1 MKVGGRQYR
10 TIWVAEDGQS
20 VEIIDQTKL
29 PHAFVIA
36 KWGTLDDAAGAIES
50 MQVRGAPLIGVAAAY
65 GICLAL
71 RRDASDGGM
80 AEACRRLLAT
90 RPTAVNLRDALT
102 RMTERL
108 APLSASER
116 VAAGYAFAADLADE
130 DAARNRSIGDHGLTL
145 LRAITGVM
153 RGTRR
158 LEVMTHCNAGWLA
171 TVDYGTALAPVY
183 AAHDNGIPVHVWVS
197 ETRPRNQGAS
207 LTAWELAQHGVPYTA
222 IVDNAA
228 GHLMQRG
235 DVDVVLVGTDRTTA
249 AGAVANKIGT
259 YLKALAARDCA
270 IPFYVAV
277 PSPSIDWS
285 LKDGRDIPIEER
297 SAAEVTHLTGR
308 AASGETGT
316 VQLFPDGACAK
327 NFGFD
332 VTPAKYVTGLI
343 TERGVCQASR
353 EGLLGLFPERD
364 WRLKTA
370 GATA

>member
-10 TIWVAEDGQS
+10 TIWVGDDGRS
-20 VEIIDQTKL
+20 IEIIDQTKL
-29 PHAFVIA
+29 PHAFVTT
-36 KWGTLDDAAGAIES
+36 KLTTLEDAARAIES
-50 MQVRGAPLIGVAAAY
+50 MQVRGAPLIGVTAAY
-65 GICLAL
+65 GVCLAL
-71 RRDASDGGM
+71 QHDASDGAM
-80 AEACRRLLAT
+80 SDACARLSAT
-90 RPTAVNLRDALT
+90 RPTAVNLGAVLERMSAKLT
-102 RMTERL
+102 PL
-108 APLSASER
+108 AAGER
-116 VAAGYAFAADLADE
+116 VAAGYALAAELADE
-130 DAARNRSIGDHGLTL
+130 DVACNRAIGEHGLAL
-145 LRAITGVM
+145 LMAIAGVV

-171 TVDYGTALAPVY
+171 TVDFGTALAPVY
-183 AAHDNGIPVHVWVS
+183 AAHDSGIPVHVWVS

-270 IPFYVAV
+270 IPFYVAA
-277 PSPSIDWS
+277 PSTSIDWR
-285 LKDGRDIPIEER
+285 LQDGRDIPIEER
-297 SAAEVTHLTGR
+297 SAAEVTHVVGR
-308 AASGETGT
+308 TSSGEAEP
-316 VQLFPDGACAK
+316 VQIFPDQTLVK

-332 VTPAKYVTGLI
+332 VTPPKFVTALI

-370 GATA
+370 GVNR

>member
-29 PHAFVIA
+29 PHAFAVA
-36 KWGTLDDAAGAIES
+36 KLSTLDDAAGAIES

-65 GICLAL
+65 GVCLAL
-71 RRDASDGGM
+71 RHDAGDGAM
-80 AEACRRLLAT
+80 AEACRRLSAT
-90 RPTAVNLRDALT
+90 RPTAVNLRVALE
-102 RMTERL
+102 RMTGRL
-108 APLSASER
+108 TPLSPSDR
-116 VAAGYAFAADLADE
+116 VAAAYALAAELADE
-130 DAARNRSIGDHGLTL
+130 DAARNRALGEHGLTL
-145 LRAITGVM
+145 LKAIAGVV

-171 TVDYGTALAPVY
+171 TVDFGTALAPIY
-183 AAHDNGIPVHVWVS
+183 AAHDSGIPVHVWVS
-197 ETRPRNQGAS
+197 ETRPRNQGAA
-207 LTAWELAQHGVPYTA
+207 LTAWELGQHGVPYTA
-222 IVDNAA
+222 IVDSAA
-228 GHLMQRG
+228 GYLMQRG

-249 AGAVANKIGT
+249 TGVVANKIGT
-259 YLKALAARDCA
+259 YMKALAARDCA
-270 IPFYVAV
+270 IPFYVAA

-285 LKDGRDIPIEER
+285 LQDGRDIPIEER
-297 SAAEVTHLTGR
+297 LEAEVTHVNGR
-308 AASGETGT
+308 SAAGKIEN
-316 VQLFPDGACAK
+316 VQLFPDGAGAK

-332 VTPAKYVTGLI
+332 VTPAKFVTGLI

>member
-1 MKVGGRQYR
+1 MNVGGRQYR
-10 TIWVAEDGQS
+10 TIWVAEDGRS

-29 PHAFVIA
+29 PHAFVVA
-36 KWGTLDDAAGAIES
+36 KLTTLDDAAAAIEN

-71 RRDASDGGM
+71 HRDAGDGAM
-80 AEACRRLLAT
+80 AEACRRLSAT
-90 RPTAVNLRDALT
+90 RPTAVNLRALLA
-102 RMTERL
+102 RMTDHLTPL
-108 APLSASER
+108 APGER
-116 VAAGYAFAADLADE
+116 VAAAYALAAELADE
-130 DAARNRSIGDHGLTL
+130 DAARNRAIGEHGLAL
-145 LRAITGVM
+145 LRAIAGVV

-171 TVDYGTALAPVY
+171 TVDFGTALAPVY
-183 AAHDNGIPVHVWVS
+183 AAHDSGIPVHVWVS

-207 LTAWELAQHGVPYTA
+207 LTAWELGQHGVPYTA
-222 IVDNAA
+222 IVDSAA

-249 AGAVANKIGT
+249 AGVVANKIGT
-259 YLKALAARDCA
+259 YMKALAARDCA
-270 IPFYVAV
+270 IPFYVAT
-277 PSPSIDWS
+277 PSPSIDWT
-285 LKDGRDIPIEER
+285 LQDGRDIPIEER
-297 SAAEVTHLTGR
+297 SPAEVTHIAGR
-308 AASGETGT
+308 AASGRVET
-316 VQLFPDGACAK
+316 VQLFPDGADAK

-332 VTPAKYVTGLI
+332 ITPTKFVTGLI

-370 GATA
+370 GASV